1 MHSRTRMAL
10 VMVLALVVAACSS
23 PGVSAPAATPTPAAT
38 TPSPTAG
45 AVSVPPTP
53 SPVETPE
60 PDPASMDLVTT
71 GCPGG
76 TVLEWTPST
85 HANFHHY
92 TALRSPSDEIAPDFP
107 PIAPAV
113 DWGKTYTTDPFVTSA
128 VDASVLPSST
138 EWNYRVM
145 AYDILNDVVST
156 SPVRSAVI
164 GQVLELGD
172 LAAASDGD
180 ATELSWPAYEG
191 PTNCISTYRLMVGVG
206 RPPHEVLSDQ
216 STTSVRTDALH
227 AGTTYQLRVDAV
239 RVTPLG
245 SFVTAHS
252 ETLVYTVP

>member
-1 MHSRTRMAL
+1 
-10 VMVLALVVAACSS
+10 MVVALALAVAACSS
-23 PGVSAPAATPTPAAT
+23 PAASAPGATATPVPA
-38 TPSPTAG
+38 TPSPTDAV
-45 AVSVPPTP
+45 VSVAPTP

-60 PDPASMDLVTT
+60 PDPARMDLVTT

-92 TALRSPSDEIAPDFP
+92 TALRSLSDEIAADFP

-128 VDASVLPSST
+128 VDSSVLPSST

-172 LAAASDGD
+172 LTAATDGD
-180 ATELSWPAYEG
+180 ATELSWPAYDG
-191 PTNCISTYRLMVGVG
+191 PPGCISTYRLMVGIA

-227 AGTTYQLRVDAV
+227 AGTTYELRVDAV

-245 SFVTAHS
+245 SFVTARS